1 MIANQIGYY
10 SLILGL
16 LISVLICGVSIKDFN
31 NNNKQISQNTLSL
44 SFLQLVFVIVS
55 FLSLILSFINSDF
68 SNETVF
74 NNSHT
79 TKPLFYKISGA
90 WGNHEGSLLLWL
102 LVLTLFIF
110 IFLIKSREQP
120 KKYRILTLL
129 FQQVIIIGFFL
140 FVLMTSNPFNY
151 LFPIPLEGLGLNP
164 ILQDPALAIHPPILY
179 LGYVG
184 TSIIFSSSLAAVTQ
198 NYISKEWGKHIK
210 KWILVSWIFLTI
222 GIMLGSIW
230 AYYELGW
237 GGFWFWDP
245 VENVSLM
252 PWLTLTALLHCIVVL
267 ERKATLTSWVV
278 ILSITTFTLSMCGT
292 FLVRS
297 GILNSVH
304 TFANDPA
311 RGIFILIFLF
321 VLITLSLGIF
331 FFFHKE
337 NNKSSNNLFWL
348 SRETSILINNWF
360 MMYFLSVILIGTVYP
375 IFLDVIS
382 SEKISVGPPFY
393 QKLIVPFLIP
403 FLLFMSLGPR
413 LKWIKSKIENKK
425 SLIITFIISVMLTFF
440 IIKNLTT
447 DLLFYTVL
455 ISAAF
460 FLFFTTLKEL
470 FIKKFNNVSQTVAH
484 FGFSLLILS
493 ILFNSILSSEIIT
506 NIKIGEKYNYSK
518 GEIFFKKIEERK
530 ESNFNSII
538 AYFEIKDEN
547 GKIIELKPEIRVY
560 NQPIII
566 TSEAD
571 IRTTLLEDKFL
582 VMNLV
587 KGNEYFNIRYQVK
600 PFMVWIWI
608 SVLILSFGGLIS
620 VLKKDMK
627 NKFNLFIIITFLSFC
642 FVIFYKG
649 LNAPNTYAP
658 KISGKKHIPIFKAKD
673 FNSSLYL
680 NSKKIFEE
688 DIFYIVNI
696 WASWCVPCRE
706 STPLLMELSKNQSV
720 KLIGINYRDNLN
732 NAKDFINKFGNPYS
746 QVIID
751 NDGVHSIEFGAYGV
765 PRNFYN

>member
-1 MIANQIGYY
+1 MLANQIGYY

-16 LISVLICGVSIKDFN
+16 LLSVLLCGVSIKDFN
-31 NNNKQISQNTLSL
+31 NTNKQINQNILSL

-55 FLSLILSFINSDF
+55 FLSLIISFINSDF

-79 TKPLFYKISGA
+79 TKPLFYKISGT

-110 IFLIKSREQP
+110 LFLIKSREQP

-129 FQQVIIIGFFL
+129 FQQIIIIGFFL

-151 LFPIPLEGLGLNP
+151 LFPIPNEGLGLNP

-198 NYISKEWGKHIK
+198 NYVSKQWGQHIK
-210 KWILVSWIFLTI
+210 KWVLVSWIFLTI

-267 ERKATLTSWVV
+267 ERRAALTSWVV

-321 VLITLSLGIF
+321 ALIVLSVGIF
-331 FFFHKE
+331 FIFHKE
-337 NNKSSNNLFWL
+337 NNKSSNDFFWL

-360 MMYFLSVILIGTVYP
+360 MMYFLAVVLIGTVYP

-413 LKWIKSKIENKK
+413 LKWIKSKIENKN

-470 FIKKFNNVSQTVAH
+470 FIKKFNNISQTVSH

-506 NIKIGEKYNYSK
+506 NIKIGERYDYNK
-518 GEIFFKKIEERK
+518 GEIFFKKTEEKK

-538 AYFEIKDEN
+538 AFFEIKDKN
-547 GKIIELKPEIRVY
+547 GKTIELNPEIRIY
-560 NQPIII
+560 NQPVII

-571 IRTTLLEDKFL
+571 IKTTLLEDKFL

-608 SVLILSFGGLIS
+608 SVLLLSLGGLMS
-620 VLKKDMK
+620 
-627 NKFNLFIIITFLSFC
+627 LF
-642 FVIFYKG
+642 KR
-649 LNAPNTYAP
+649 
-658 KISGKKHIPIFKAKD
+658 KI
-673 FNSSLYL
+673 
-680 NSKKIFEE
+680 
-688 DIFYIVNI
+688 
-696 WASWCVPCRE
+696 
-706 STPLLMELSKNQSV
+706 
-720 KLIGINYRDNLN
+720 
-732 NAKDFINKFGNPYS
+732 
-746 QVIID
+746 
-751 NDGVHSIEFGAYGV
+751 
-765 PRNFYN
+765 

>member
-1 MIANQIGYY
+1 MLANQIGYY

-16 LISVLICGVSIKDFN
+16 LLSVLLCGVSIKDFN
-31 NNNKQISQNTLSL
+31 KTNKQINQNILSL

-55 FLSLILSFINSDF
+55 FLSLIVSFINSDF

-79 TKPLFYKISGA
+79 TKPLFYKISGT

-110 IFLIKSREQP
+110 LFLIKSREQP

-129 FQQVIIIGFFL
+129 FQQIIIIGFFL

-151 LFPIPLEGLGLNP
+151 LFPIPNEGLGLNP

-198 NYISKEWGKHIK
+198 NYVTKEWGQHIK
-210 KWILVSWIFLTI
+210 KWVLVSWIFLTI

-267 ERKATLTSWVV
+267 ERRASLTSWAVV
-278 ILSITTFTLSMCGT
+278 LSITTFTLSMCGT

-321 VLITLSLGIF
+321 ALIVLSLGIF
-331 FFFHKE
+331 FIFHKE
-337 NNKSSNNLFWL
+337 NNKSSNNFFWL

-360 MMYFLSVILIGTVYP
+360 MMYFLAVVLIGTVYP

-413 LKWIKSKIENKK
+413 LKWIKSKIENKN

-440 IIKNLTT
+440 IIKNLTA

-470 FIKKFNNVSQTVAH
+470 FIKKFNNISQTVSH

-506 NIKIGEKYNYSK
+506 NIKIGERYDYNK
-518 GEIFFKKIEERK
+518 GEIFFKKIEERN

-538 AYFEIKDEN
+538 ASFEIKDKN
-547 GKIIELKPEIRVY
+547 GKTIELKPEIRIY

-608 SVLILSFGGLIS
+608 SVLLLSLGGLMS
-620 VLKKDMK
+620 
-627 NKFNLFIIITFLSFC
+627 LF
-642 FVIFYKG
+642 K
-649 LNAPNTYAP
+649 
-658 KISGKKHIPIFKAKD
+658 
-673 FNSSLYL
+673 
-680 NSKKIFEE
+680 
-688 DIFYIVNI
+688 
-696 WASWCVPCRE
+696 RE
-706 STPLLMELSKNQSV
+706 
-720 KLIGINYRDNLN
+720 I
-732 NAKDFINKFGNPYS
+732 
-746 QVIID
+746 
-751 NDGVHSIEFGAYGV
+751 
-765 PRNFYN
+765 

>member
-1 MIANQIGYY
+1 MLANQIGYY

-16 LISVLICGVSIKDFN
+16 LLSVLLCGVSIKDFN
-31 NNNKQISQNTLSL
+31 NTNKQINQNILSL

-55 FLSLILSFINSDF
+55 FLSLIISFINSDF

-79 TKPLFYKISGA
+79 TKPLFYKISGT

-110 IFLIKSREQP
+110 LFLIKSREQP

-129 FQQVIIIGFFL
+129 FQQIIIIGFFI

-151 LFPIPLEGLGLNP
+151 LFPIPNEGLGLNP

-184 TSIIFSSSLAAVTQ
+184 TSIIFSSSLAAVAQ
-198 NYISKEWGKHIK
+198 NYVNKEWGQHIK
-210 KWILVSWIFLTI
+210 KWVLVSWIFLTI

-321 VLITLSLGIF
+321 VLIVLSLGIF
-331 FFFHKE
+331 FTFHKDNGKSL
-337 NNKSSNNLFWL
+337 NNFFWL

-360 MMYFLSVILIGTVYP
+360 MMYFLSVVLIGTVYP

-413 LKWIKSKIENKK
+413 LKWIKSKIENKN
-425 SLIITFIISVMLTFF
+425 SLIITFIISVVLAFF

-470 FIKKFNNVSQTVAH
+470 FIKKFDNISQTVSH
-484 FGFSLLILS
+484 LGFSLLILS

-506 NIKIGEKYNYSK
+506 NIKIGERYDYNK
-518 GEIFFKKIEERK
+518 GEIFFKKTEERK

-538 AYFEIKDEN
+538 ASFEIKDKN
-547 GKIIELKPEIRVY
+547 GKIIELKPEIRIY
-560 NQPIII
+560 NQPVII

-571 IRTTLLEDKFL
+571 IKTTLLEDKFL
-582 VMNLV
+582 VMNFV

-600 PFMVWIWI
+600 PFMIWIWI
-608 SVLILSFGGLIS
+608 SVLLLSLGGLMS
-620 VLKKDMK
+620 
-627 NKFNLFIIITFLSFC
+627 LF
-642 FVIFYKG
+642 KR
-649 LNAPNTYAP
+649 
-658 KISGKKHIPIFKAKD
+658 KI
-673 FNSSLYL
+673 
-680 NSKKIFEE
+680 
-688 DIFYIVNI
+688 
-696 WASWCVPCRE
+696 
-706 STPLLMELSKNQSV
+706 
-720 KLIGINYRDNLN
+720 
-732 NAKDFINKFGNPYS
+732 
-746 QVIID
+746 
-751 NDGVHSIEFGAYGV
+751 
-765 PRNFYN
+765 

>member
-1 MIANQIGYY
+1 MLANQIGYY

-16 LISVLICGVSIKDFN
+16 LLSVLLCGVSIKDFN
-31 NNNKQISQNTLSL
+31 KTNKQINQNILSL

-55 FLSLILSFINSDF
+55 FLSLIISFINSDF

-79 TKPLFYKISGA
+79 TKPLFYKISGT

-110 IFLIKSREQP
+110 LFLIKSREQP

-129 FQQVIIIGFFL
+129 FQQIIIIGFFL

-151 LFPIPLEGLGLNP
+151 LFPIPNEGLGLNP

-198 NYISKEWGKHIK
+198 NYVTKEWGQHIK
-210 KWILVSWIFLTI
+210 KWVLVSWIFLTI

-267 ERKATLTSWVV
+267 ERRASLTSWVV

-321 VLITLSLGIF
+321 ALIVLSLGIF
-331 FFFHKE
+331 FIFHKE
-337 NNKSSNNLFWL
+337 NNKSSNNFFWL

-360 MMYFLSVILIGTVYP
+360 MMYFLSVVLIGTVYP

-413 LKWIKSKIENKK
+413 LKWIKSKIENKN

-440 IIKNLTT
+440 IIKNLTA

-470 FIKKFNNVSQTVAH
+470 FIKKFNNISQTVSH

-506 NIKIGEKYNYSK
+506 NIKIGERYDYNK

-538 AYFEIKDEN
+538 ASFEIKDKN
-547 GKIIELKPEIRVY
+547 GKTIELKPEIRIY

-608 SVLILSFGGLIS
+608 SVLLLSLGGLMS
-620 VLKKDMK
+620 
-627 NKFNLFIIITFLSFC
+627 LF
-642 FVIFYKG
+642 K
-649 LNAPNTYAP
+649 
-658 KISGKKHIPIFKAKD
+658 
-673 FNSSLYL
+673 
-680 NSKKIFEE
+680 
-688 DIFYIVNI
+688 
-696 WASWCVPCRE
+696 RE
-706 STPLLMELSKNQSV
+706 
-720 KLIGINYRDNLN
+720 I
-732 NAKDFINKFGNPYS
+732 
-746 QVIID
+746 
-751 NDGVHSIEFGAYGV
+751 
-765 PRNFYN
+765 

>member
-1 MIANQIGYY
+1 MLANQIGYY

-16 LISVLICGVSIKDFN
+16 LLSVLLCGVSIKDFN
-31 NNNKQISQNTLSL
+31 KTNKQINQNILSL

-55 FLSLILSFINSDF
+55 FLSLIVSFINSDF

-79 TKPLFYKISGA
+79 TKPLFYKISGT

-110 IFLIKSREQP
+110 LFLIKSREQP

-129 FQQVIIIGFFL
+129 FQQIIIIGFFL

-151 LFPIPLEGLGLNP
+151 LFPIPNEGLGLNP

-198 NYISKEWGKHIK
+198 NYVTKEWGQHIK
-210 KWILVSWIFLTI
+210 KWVLVSWIFLTI

-267 ERKATLTSWVV
+267 ERRAALTSWVV

-321 VLITLSLGIF
+321 ALIVLSLGIF
-331 FFFHKE
+331 FIFHKE
-337 NNKSSNNLFWL
+337 NNKSSNNFFWL

-360 MMYFLSVILIGTVYP
+360 MMYFLAVVLIGTVYP

-413 LKWIKSKIENKK
+413 LKWIKSKIENKN
-425 SLIITFIISVMLTFF
+425 SLIITFIISLMLTFF
-440 IIKNLTT
+440 IIKNLTA

-470 FIKKFNNVSQTVAH
+470 FIKKFNNISQTVSH

-506 NIKIGEKYNYSK
+506 NIKIGERYDYNK
-518 GEIFFKKIEERK
+518 GEIFFKKVEERK

-538 AYFEIKDEN
+538 ASFEIKDKN
-547 GKIIELKPEIRVY
+547 GKTIELKPEIRIY

-608 SVLILSFGGLIS
+608 SVLLLSLGGLMS
-620 VLKKDMK
+620 
-627 NKFNLFIIITFLSFC
+627 LF
-642 FVIFYKG
+642 K
-649 LNAPNTYAP
+649 
-658 KISGKKHIPIFKAKD
+658 
-673 FNSSLYL
+673 
-680 NSKKIFEE
+680 
-688 DIFYIVNI
+688 
-696 WASWCVPCRE
+696 RE
-706 STPLLMELSKNQSV
+706 
-720 KLIGINYRDNLN
+720 I
-732 NAKDFINKFGNPYS
+732 
-746 QVIID
+746 
-751 NDGVHSIEFGAYGV
+751 
-765 PRNFYN
+765 

>member
-1 MIANQIGYY
+1 LLANQIGYY

-16 LISVLICGVSIKDFN
+16 LFSFLLCVVSINDFD
-31 NNNKQISQNTLSL
+31 NNNKRVNQNVLIL
-44 SFLQLVFVIVS
+44 SFLQLIFVVIS

-79 TKPLFYKISGA
+79 TKPLFYKISGT

-110 IFLIKSREQP
+110 LFLIKSREQP
-120 KKYRILTLL
+120 KKYKILTLL
-129 FQQVIIIGFFL
+129 FQQIIIIGFFL

-151 LFPIPLEGLGLNP
+151 LFPIPTEGLGLNP

-184 TSIIFSSSLAAVTQ
+184 TSIIFSSSLAAITQ
-198 NYISKEWGKHIK
+198 NYVSKEWAKHIK
-210 KWILVSWIFLTI
+210 KWVLVSWIFLTI

-252 PWLTLTALLHCIVVL
+252 PWLTLTALLHCIAVL
-267 ERKATLTSWVV
+267 ERRATLTSWVV

-321 VLITLSLGIF
+321 ILIALSLGVF
-331 FFFHKE
+331 FLFHKE
-337 NNKSSNNLFWL
+337 NNKSSNNFFWL

-360 MMYFLSVILIGTVYP
+360 MMYFLSVVLIGTVYP

-382 SEKISVGPPFY
+382 NEKISVGPPFY

-403 FLLFMSLGPR
+403 FLLFMSLGPK
-413 LKWIKSKIENKK
+413 LKWIKSKIENKN
-425 SLIITFIISVMLTFF
+425 SLIITFIISAMLAFF

-447 DLLFYTVL
+447 NLLFYTVL
-455 ISAAF
+455 VSAAF
-460 FLFFTTLKEL
+460 FLFFTTLKDL
-470 FIKKFNNVSQTVAH
+470 FIKKFNNASQIMAH

-493 ILFNSILSSEIIT
+493 ILFNGILSSEIIT
-506 NIKIGEKYNYSK
+506 NIKIGEKYSYNK
-518 GEIFFKKIEERK
+518 GEIFFKKIEETK

-538 AYFEIKDEN
+538 AHFEIKDKNE
-547 GKIIELKPEIRVY
+547 KIVELKPEIRIY

-571 IRTTLLEDKFL
+571 IKTTLLEDKFL

-600 PFMVWIWI
+600 PFMIWIWI
-608 SVLILSFGGLIS
+608 SVLVISLGGLMS
-620 VLKKDMK
+620 LFKKRYEK
-627 NKFNLFIIITFLSFC
+627 
-642 FVIFYKG
+642 
-649 LNAPNTYAP
+649 
-658 KISGKKHIPIFKAKD
+658 
-673 FNSSLYL
+673 
-680 NSKKIFEE
+680 
-688 DIFYIVNI
+688 
-696 WASWCVPCRE
+696 
-706 STPLLMELSKNQSV
+706 
-720 KLIGINYRDNLN
+720 
-732 NAKDFINKFGNPYS
+732 
-746 QVIID
+746 
-751 NDGVHSIEFGAYGV
+751 
-765 PRNFYN
+765 

>member
-1 MIANQIGYY
+1 MLANQIGYY

-16 LISVLICGVSIKDFN
+16 LLSVLLCGVSIKDFN
-31 NNNKQISQNTLSL
+31 NTHKQINQNVLSL
-44 SFLQLVFVIVS
+44 SFLQLVFVIIS
-55 FLSLILSFINSDF
+55 FLSLIISFINSDF

-79 TKPLFYKISGA
+79 TKPLFYKISGT

-110 IFLIKSREQP
+110 LFLIKSREQP

-129 FQQVIIIGFFL
+129 FQQIIIIGFFL

-151 LFPIPLEGLGLNP
+151 LFPIPNEGLGLNP

-198 NYISKEWGKHIK
+198 NYVSKQWGQHIK
-210 KWILVSWIFLTI
+210 KWVLVSWIFLTV

-267 ERKATLTSWVV
+267 ETRATLTSWVV

-321 VLITLSLGIF
+321 ALIILSLGIF
-331 FFFHKE
+331 FIFHKE
-337 NNKSSNNLFWL
+337 NNKSSNNFFWL
-348 SRETSILINNWF
+348 SKETSILINNWF
-360 MMYFLSVILIGTVYP
+360 MMYFLSVVLIGTVYP
-375 IFLDVIS
+375 IFLDVLS

-425 SLIITFIISVMLTFF
+425 SLIITFITSVILTFF

-470 FIKKFNNVSQTVAH
+470 FIKRFNNVSQTVSH

-493 ILFNSILSSEIIT
+493 ILFNNILSSEIIT
-506 NIKIGEKYNYSK
+506 NIKIGERYDYNK

-538 AYFEIKDEN
+538 AFFEIKDKN
-547 GKIIELKPEIRVY
+547 GKTIELKPEIRIY

-600 PFMVWIWI
+600 PLMVWIWI
-608 SVLILSFGGLIS
+608 SVLLLSLGGLMS
-620 VLKKDMK
+620 
-627 NKFNLFIIITFLSFC
+627 LF
-642 FVIFYKG
+642 KR
-649 LNAPNTYAP
+649 
-658 KISGKKHIPIFKAKD
+658 KI
-673 FNSSLYL
+673 
-680 NSKKIFEE
+680 
-688 DIFYIVNI
+688 
-696 WASWCVPCRE
+696 
-706 STPLLMELSKNQSV
+706 
-720 KLIGINYRDNLN
+720 
-732 NAKDFINKFGNPYS
+732 
-746 QVIID
+746 
-751 NDGVHSIEFGAYGV
+751 
-765 PRNFYN
+765 